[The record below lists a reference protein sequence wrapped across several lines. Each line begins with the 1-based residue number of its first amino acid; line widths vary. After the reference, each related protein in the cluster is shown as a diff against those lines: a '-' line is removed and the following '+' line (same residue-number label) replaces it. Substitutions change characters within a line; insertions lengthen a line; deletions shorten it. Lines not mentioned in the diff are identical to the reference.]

1 MDVSSEEDEDKISTE
16 EVLSARKEPQL
27 RRVDVAMPQR
37 FKHVWAGLRKVKPI
51 SPQREIRHTA
61 GRKTLVCENS
71 IGYPDIIILQFLI
84 LLIHLWRLV
93 VACLY
98 FITHGFNQY
107 IVLLF
112 VNISYSLS
120 LFCQSINCSIE
131 KLAPPFNDLNKE
143 LKQTTTWSLPFSGAL
158 SGLVFTSSFHWL
170 FGVSFYLLIGRCDF
184 SGVFSNS

>member
-1 MDVSSEEDEDKISTE
+1 MVKTKSRPRFHQPEKSHNYATLTQQNPKDLIKHVWT
-16 EVLSARKEPQL
+16 RL
-27 RRVDVAMPQR
+27 RRV
-37 FKHVWAGLRKVKPI
+37 KPM
-51 SPQREIRHTA
+51 SPPGEIRCA
-61 GRKTLVCENS
+61 AWRNTLVYENS
-71 IGYPDIIILQFLI
+71 IGFSDIIILQFLI